1 MKVSIDQDLC
11 LGCGVCESIAPEI
24 FSLEEEPYAVVI
36 LDPVPSALL
45 HQVEDA
51 VAECPEEAISFVE

>member
-36 LDPVPSALL
+36 LDQFQSP
-45 HQVEDA
+45 
-51 VAECPEEAISFVE
+51 CYIK